1 MVSPKKAA
9 AATTMTNKKTK
20 APVKQTVAALARE
33 KCASAAAVAMSKAA
47 RLEVGRSP
55 PRQGK
60 CGVVAAE
67 R

>member
-1 MVSPKKAA
+1 
-9 AATTMTNKKTK
+9 MTNKKTK